1 MFVSRIAFL
10 PSILFSTRIPAEPH
24 AADVLTIVPFLAL
37 ARELAALFAP
47 VSPRPEFRS
56 NLEGTLIAEARQQA
70 AQFALLPV
78 MVESR
83 DGGDRRWVKGA
94 AAAAAVGSAVSL
106 AGIVVYVLRR
116 RAA

>member
-1 MFVSRIAFL
+1 MPVSRIAFL
-10 PSILFSTRIPAEPH
+10 PSILFSTRVPAEPH

-47 VSPRPEFRS
+47 VAPRPEFRM
-56 NLEGTLIAEARQQA
+56 NLERTLIAEARQQA
-70 AQFALLPV
+70 AHSALLPV
-78 MVESR
+78 FVETR
-83 DGGDRRWVKGA
+83 DSDWRWVKGA